1 MASVKTTVIR
11 KSRTQTVLR
20 QYESSARQIV
30 GKAGN
35 LVRNTAVESINQGAK
50 SGVVYEK
57 YNPRR
62 SHRAS
67 AAGEPPAT
75 DTGFLVQNIRLVL
88 DADNLGAT
96 VESGAKYSEALEFG
110 TSKIAARPFLQ
121 PALEANRPKIRAL
134 QAQLFK
140 AK

>member
-1 MASVKTTVIR
+1 MANFKTTIIR
-11 KSRTQTVLR
+11 KTRQQIVKR
-20 QYESSARQIV
+20 QYAASARQIV
-30 GKAGN
+30 GRAGD
-35 LVRNTAVESINQGAK
+35 LVRNTAVTSIQSGAK

-67 AAGEPPAT
+67 AAGQAPAT
-75 DTGFLVQNIRLVL
+75 DTGNLVNNIVKRV
-88 DADNLGAT
+88 DGNGLGVD
-96 VESGAKYSEALEFG
+96 VESRANYSEALEFG
-110 TSKIAARPFLQ
+110 TSTMAARPFLQ

-134 QAQLFK
+134 EAQLFK

>member
-110 TSKIAARPFLQ
+110 TSTMAARPFLQ